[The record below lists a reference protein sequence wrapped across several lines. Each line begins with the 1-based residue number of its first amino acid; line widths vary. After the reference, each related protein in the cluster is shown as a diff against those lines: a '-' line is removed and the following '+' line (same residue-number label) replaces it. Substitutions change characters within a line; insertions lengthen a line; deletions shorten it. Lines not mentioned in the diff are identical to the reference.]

1 MAEVEVFSALLHETI
16 AQNKLSGSRVKAV
29 TENASKAMSVC
40 GMTDCQDP
48 SSLAR
53 AMSRAH
59 LRSAPKTKLI
69 SLYLFDAVAR
79 HAQEIVRRNGAG
91 FAVPNQS
98 SEQLASNAQDF
109 LRALQEP
116 AAEVGM
122 DCLRNAPSEQHEK
135 VLKVIDIWERASTFH
150 PKILQRI
157 HDFTEELDA
166 GKSPKVDPP
175 LGPPGLPANVLA
187 MLGAGAKS
195 PSAAT
200 SVSEPSRDPRSAM
213 SSVTSSSHN
222 TGSSQRSTAGIP
234 PSAPPVPPT
243 AASSHLTSPPP
254 PGNPVN
260 GSRRSNAPPGGWPPG
275 GGSAQTRQAPAGGW
289 PPGGGSAQV
298 RGDLS
303 VKETLQEFDQSSFD
317 PTNPAEWERL
327 SKMWENTYQTQPSG
341 PELMMALSMY
351 TGKTNDLVSGM
362 LSKDSDNRWSGMPS
376 MNSMNMMPGMPM
388 GMMPSMPSM
397 PGMPGMSGSSMNPF
411 AAMGITPGSGMPTM
425 SSMSPHGSTSP
436 PLHGARSPPTTDP
449 RRGRT

>member
-1 MAEVEVFSALLHETI
+1 MAEVEVGDGGRLTIQAFSALLHETI

-29 TENASKAMSVC
+29 TENATKAMSVS
-40 GMTDCQDP
+40 GVTDSQDP
-48 SSLAR
+48 PSLAR
-53 AMSRAH
+53 AMARAH

-69 SLYLFDAVAR
+69 SLYIFDAVAR

-91 FAVPNQS
+91 FVVPNQTP
-98 SEQLASNAQDF
+98 EQLALNAQGF

-116 AAEVGM
+116 AAEVGI

-157 HDFTEELDA
+157 HDFTDELDG

-195 PSAAT
+195 PSTAASGT
-200 SVSEPSRDPRSAM
+200 EASRDPRSAM

-222 TGSSQRSTAGIP
+222 PGSSQRSTAGIP
-234 PSAPPVPPT
+234 PSAPPVPPA
-243 AASSHLTSPPP
+243 AASSYLASPPA
-254 PGNPVN
+254 NPVS
-260 GSRRSNAPPGGWPPG
+260 GSRRSAAPPGGWPPG

-303 VKETLQEFDQSSFD
+303 VKETLQDFDQSSFD

-341 PELMMALSMY
+341 QELMMALM
-351 TGKTNDLVSGM
+351 SGM
-362 LSKDSDNRWSGMPS
+362 LSKNSDNRWSGMPS
-376 MNSMNMMPGMPM
+376 MNSMNTMPGMPM
-388 GMMPSMPSM
+388 GMMPGMPSM
-397 PGMPGMSGSSMNPF
+397 PGMSGSNMNPF
-411 AAMGITPGSGMPTM
+411 AAMGITPGSGMPNM
-425 SSMSPHGSTSP
+425 SSMSPHGSISP